1 MSTPTIPHGA
11 EQLPDA
17 RRAEEHE
24 EALRKKVQQRIWPQQ
39 VIALCG
45 DIMQTFSSLR
55 TSQRVNAVV
64 ATKTE
69 LEDIASDLKRVADC
83 AAELSREFKQA
94 AEAKR

>member
-1 MSTPTIPHGA
+1 MSADTIPHGA

-17 RRAEEHE
+17 G
-24 EALRKKVQQRIWPQQ
+24 LLKKKVERRIWPTQ

-45 DIMQTFSSLR
+45 DIMETFSSLR

-69 LEDIASDLKRVADC
+69 LEDIASDLKRVAEC